1 MLRVFFGQHKC
12 ASQWVTLVIE
22 RICNELGWKSVY
34 AYEKVRTEHGGL
46 RALINDENPD
56 FLIIPESNVELVG
69 EIDRPFQG
77 FHVIRDPRD
86 IVVSG
91 YFSHKGSHLLS
102 PAGVTMEHREKLQTL
117 PKKAGMDL
125 EIATLAQIPL
135 SNIYKWDYHHPSILE
150 TKFMEIT
157 QAPLEEFTRIMVF
170 MDMIEEKN
178 DRLFGM
184 KCFYNRLVK
193 KAGMRAMRMRTEKY
207 SVHQLESTLE
217 QLSFGNLKKGKLK
230 SLGQKTDH
238 YRKGMSGDWRDHLTP
253 QQEEEIDRLFPDI
266 FTKLGFADQS
276 EHVPTS
282 TS

>member
-117 PKKAGMDL
+117 PKLQPWHRSRSVTFISGTITTHRSSK
-125 EIATLAQIPL
+125 
-135 SNIYKWDYHHPSILE
+135 PSSWRSPRHRW
-150 TKFMEIT
+150 KSS
-157 QAPLEEFTRIMVF
+157 
-170 MDMIEEKN
+170 
-178 DRLFGM
+178 
-184 KCFYNRLVK
+184 LVLWC
-193 KAGMRAMRMRTEKY
+193 
-207 SVHQLESTLE
+207 S
-217 QLSFGNLKKGKLK
+217 
-230 SLGQKTDH
+230 
-238 YRKGMSGDWRDHLTP
+238 W
-253 QQEEEIDRLFPDI
+253 I
-266 FTKLGFADQS
+266 
-276 EHVPTS
+276 
-282 TS
+282 